1 MLFKA
6 ALGEVYTTSVRD
18 LKYHDSK
25 KPKCWGPKTYR
36 KLSCCTHVSVSSM
49 WLAKYRKM
57 YYTHTTTDS
66 ELNQTAVN
74 I

>member
-25 KPKCWGPKTYR
+25 KPKC
-36 KLSCCTHVSVSSM
+36 
-49 WLAKYRKM
+49 
-57 YYTHTTTDS
+57 
-66 ELNQTAVN
+66 
-74 I
+74 